1 MPVLKL
7 PPGGIFSCSQSDE
20 RAEPIKEIDDFV
32 PFWEMDEEEE
42 ENNTSNQR
50 EFESDQQGFDLYSKS
65 AKFLMTPDTILT
77 FRLKS
82 TP

>member
-32 PFWEMDEEEE
+32 PFWEMDEEEDE
-42 ENNTSNQR
+42 ENNTSTQG
-50 EFESDQQGFDLYSKS
+50 ELESEQQGFDLYSKS
-65 AKFLMTPDTILT
+65 AKFM
-77 FRLKS
+77 S
-82 TP
+82 N